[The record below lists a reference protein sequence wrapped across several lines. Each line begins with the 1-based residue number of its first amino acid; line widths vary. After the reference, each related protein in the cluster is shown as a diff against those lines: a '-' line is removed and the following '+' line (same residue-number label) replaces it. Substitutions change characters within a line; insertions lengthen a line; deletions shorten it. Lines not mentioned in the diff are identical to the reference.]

1 MSRAKL
7 FLENFFAYGFINV
20 LNKIVPLLLLP
31 VVTRLLPDTSAFGI
45 FDMFSVIVG
54 FATPLAILGLY
65 DAMFREFFEKDDQQ
79 YKYDVTT
86 TTQRIILLSSI
97 VLTIILILFNSL
109 FSELFFG
116 TQEHKDIIVYSAIA
130 VIFSANLSPIQAPTR
145 MLNRRKVFVISGLV
159 GSVGNYLIAILLISL
174 GYSYYA
180 LIYAS
185 IFINIIMVLFFWIQ
199 NKQFFLKGKFD
210 KKIAKE
216 LFKIGLPL
224 VPTFLIYWIYNSM
237 DRIMITNFL
246 GTSELG
252 IYAIGAKIAH
262 ISQLIYMAFAGGWQ
276 YFAFSTMKDEDQ
288 VDLTSRVF
296 EYLGIISFAF
306 FLLILPFNQLI
317 FNLLFEGDYT
327 KGSIV
332 FPYLFLSPLLLML
345 FQVAGNQFLVVKKS
359 YLSTISLSI
368 GAGLN
373 VLLNYFLIPKIGI
386 VGAAMATLIGY
397 VTSVIIVV
405 LITQKMKLFK
415 IKFRFIISS
424 ILVFLNII
432 IMQLKLYNIYLT
444 SFLFLV
450 IIILMYHKDIK
461 LLASKFRKQLKNQR
475 TAV

>member
-1 MSRAKL
+1 LSRAKL
-7 FLENFFAYGFINV
+7 FIENFIAYGFINV

-65 DAMFREFFEKDDQQ
+65 DAMFREYFEKDDQQ

-86 TTQRIILLSSI
+86 TTQRIILASST

-109 FSELFFG
+109 FSKLFFG

-130 VIFSANLSPIQAPTR
+130 VIFSANLTPIQAPTR

-199 NKQFFLKGKFD
+199 NKQFFLRGKFD

-224 VPTFLIYWIYNSM
+224 VPTFVIYWVYNSM

-252 IYAIGAKIAH
+252 IYAIGSKVAH

-276 YFAFSTMKDEDQ
+276 YFAFSTMKDGDQ

-317 FNLLFEGDYT
+317 FNLFFEGDYT

-345 FQVAGNQFLVVKKS
+345 FQTAGNQFLVVKKS
-359 YLSTISLSI
+359 YLSTLSLSI

-373 VLLNYFLIPKIGI
+373 VLLNYFLIPRIGI
-386 VGAAMATLIGY
+386 VGASMATLIGY

-415 IKFRFIISS
+415 IKFRFIIVS
-424 ILVFLNII
+424 IFVVVDLIIFQNSIFNIYIVNLILIFFTI
-432 IMQLKLYNIYLT
+432 IMYINEVKI
-444 SFLFLV
+444 LFLKV
-450 IIILMYHKDIK
+450 K
-461 LLASKFRKQLKNQR
+461 RKNKK
-475 TAV
+475 

>member
-1 MSRAKL
+1 LSRAKL
-7 FLENFFAYGFINV
+7 FIENFIAYGFINV

-65 DAMFREFFEKDDQQ
+65 DAMFREYFEKDDQQ

-86 TTQRIILLSSI
+86 TTQRIILASST

-109 FSELFFG
+109 FSKLFFG

-130 VIFSANLSPIQAPTR
+130 VIFSANLTPIQAPTR

-199 NKQFFLKGKFD
+199 NKQFFLRGKFD

-224 VPTFLIYWIYNSM
+224 VPTFVIYWVYNSM

-252 IYAIGAKIAH
+252 IYAIGSKVAH

-276 YFAFSTMKDEDQ
+276 YFAFSTMKDGDQ

-317 FNLLFEGDYT
+317 FNLFFEGDYT

-345 FQVAGNQFLVVKKS
+345 FQTAGNQFLVVKKS
-359 YLSTISLSI
+359 YLSTLSLSI

-373 VLLNYFLIPKIGI
+373 VLLNYFLIPRIGI
-386 VGAAMATLIGY
+386 VGASMATLIGY

-415 IKFRFIISS
+415 IKFRFIIVS
-424 ILVFLNII
+424 IFVVVDLIIFQNNIFNIYIVNLILIFFTI
-432 IMQLKLYNIYLT
+432 IMYINEVKI
-444 SFLFLV
+444 LFLKV
-450 IIILMYHKDIK
+450 K
-461 LLASKFRKQLKNQR
+461 RKNKK
-475 TAV
+475 

>member
-1 MSRAKL
+1 LSRAKL

-65 DAMFREFFEKDDQQ
+65 DAMFREYFEKDDQQ

-86 TTQRIILLSSI
+86 TTQRIILASST

-109 FSELFFG
+109 FSKLFFG

-130 VIFSANLSPIQAPTR
+130 VIFSANLTPIQAPTR

-199 NKQFFLKGKFD
+199 NKQFFLRGKFD

-224 VPTFLIYWIYNSM
+224 VPTFVIYWVYNSM

-252 IYAIGAKIAH
+252 IYAIGSKVAH

-276 YFAFSTMKDEDQ
+276 YFAFSTMKDGDQ

-317 FNLLFEGDYT
+317 FNLFFEGDYT

-345 FQVAGNQFLVVKKS
+345 FQTAGNQFLVVKKS
-359 YLSTISLSI
+359 YLSTLSLSI

-373 VLLNYFLIPKIGI
+373 VLLNYFLIPRIGI
-386 VGAAMATLIGY
+386 VGASMATLIGY

-415 IKFRFIISS
+415 IKFRFIIVS
-424 ILVFLNII
+424 IFVVVDLIIFQNSIFNIYIVNLILIFFTI
-432 IMQLKLYNIYLT
+432 IMYINEVKI
-444 SFLFLV
+444 LFLKV
-450 IIILMYHKDIK
+450 K
-461 LLASKFRKQLKNQR
+461 RKNKK
-475 TAV
+475 

>member
-1 MSRAKL
+1 LSRAKL
-7 FLENFFAYGFINV
+7 FIENFFAYGFINI
-20 LNKIVPLLLLP
+20 LNRIVPLLLLP

-45 FDMFSVIVG
+45 FDMFNVIVG

-65 DAMFREFFEKDDQQ
+65 DAMFREYFEKDDQQ

-109 FSELFFG
+109 FSKLFFG
-116 TQEHKDIIVYSAIA
+116 TQEHKDIIMYSAIA
-130 VIFSANLSPIQAPTR
+130 LLFSANRTPIQAPTR
-145 MLNRRKVFVISGLV
+145 MENKRKVFVISGLV
-159 GSVGNYLIAILLISL
+159 ESAGYYLIAILLIFL
-174 GYSYYA
+174 GFSYYG
-180 LIYAS
+180 LIYAR
-185 IFINIIMVLFFWIQ
+185 IFTIIVLIIFFWFQ
-199 NKQFFLKGKFD
+199 NKQFFLKGKFN

-224 VPTFLIYWIYNSM
+224 VPTFLIYWIYNAT

-252 IYAIGAKIAH
+252 IYAIGARIAH

-276 YFAFSTMKDEDQ
+276 YFAFSTMKDKDQ
-288 VDLTSRVF
+288 VDLTSMVF

-306 FLLILPFNQLI
+306 FLLVLPFNQLI

-345 FQVAGNQFLVVKKS
+345 FQTAGNQFLVIKKS
-359 YLSTISLSI
+359 YLLTLSLSI

-373 VLLNYFLIPKIGI
+373 VLLNYFLIPRIGI
-386 VGAAMATLIGY
+386 VGASMATMTGY
-397 VTSVIIVV
+397 VTSVIMVV
-405 LITQKMKLFK
+405 LITQKIKFFK
-415 IKFRFIISS
+415 IKFRFIASS
-424 ILVFLNII
+424 VLVFLNVI
-432 IMQLKLYNIYLT
+432 IMQLKLYNIYVT

-450 IIILMYHKDIK
+450 IIILMYLKDIK
-461 LLASKFRKQLKNQR
+461 LSAMKFRKQLKNQR

>member
-7 FLENFFAYGFINV
+7 FIENFIAYGFINV

-65 DAMFREFFEKDDQQ
+65 DAMFREYFEKDDQQ

-86 TTQRIILLSSI
+86 TTQRIILASST

-109 FSELFFG
+109 FSKLFFG

-130 VIFSANLSPIQAPTR
+130 VIFSANLTPIQAPTR

-199 NKQFFLKGKFD
+199 NKQFFLRGKFD

-224 VPTFLIYWIYNSM
+224 VPTFVIYWVYNSM

-252 IYAIGAKIAH
+252 IYAIGSKVAH

-276 YFAFSTMKDEDQ
+276 YFAFSTMKDGDQ

-317 FNLLFEGDYT
+317 FNLFFEGDYT

-345 FQVAGNQFLVVKKS
+345 FQTAGNQFLVVKKS
-359 YLSTISLSI
+359 YLSTLSLSI

-373 VLLNYFLIPKIGI
+373 VLLNYFLIPRIGI
-386 VGAAMATLIGY
+386 VGASMATLIGY

-415 IKFRFIISS
+415 IKFRFIIVS
-424 ILVFLNII
+424 IFVVVDLIIFQNSIFNIYIVNLILIFFTI
-432 IMQLKLYNIYLT
+432 IMYINEVKI
-444 SFLFLV
+444 LFLKV
-450 IIILMYHKDIK
+450 K
-461 LLASKFRKQLKNQR
+461 RKNKK
-475 TAV
+475 

>member
-7 FLENFFAYGFINV
+7 FIENFIAYGFINV

-65 DAMFREFFEKDDQQ
+65 DAMFREYFEKDDQQ

-86 TTQRIILLSSI
+86 TTQRIILASST

-109 FSELFFG
+109 FSKLFFG

-130 VIFSANLSPIQAPTR
+130 VIFSANLTPIQAPTR

-199 NKQFFLKGKFD
+199 NKQFFLRGKFD

-224 VPTFLIYWIYNSM
+224 VPTFVIYWVYNSM

-252 IYAIGAKIAH
+252 IYAIGSKVAH

-276 YFAFSTMKDEDQ
+276 YFAFSTMRDEDQ
-288 VDLTSRVF
+288 VDLVSRVF
-296 EYLGIISFAF
+296 EYLGIISFVAF
-306 FLLILPFNQLI
+306 LAIVPFNNFI
-317 FNLLFEGDYT
+317 FSLLFEGDYI
-327 KGSIV
+327 KGSTV

-345 FQVAGNQFLVVKKS
+345 FQTAGNQFIVIKKS
-359 YLSTISLSI
+359 YLSTISLAV
-368 GAGLN
+368 GAGSN
-373 VLLNYFLIPKIGI
+373 VLLNFLLIPKFGI
-386 VGAAMATLIGY
+386 VGASIATLVGY
-397 VTSVIIVV
+397 TMSVVMVAI
-405 LITQKMKLFK
+405 ITQKMGLFK
-415 IKFRFIISS
+415 VKLRFVLSS
-424 ILVFLNII
+424 FLVALDFV
-432 IMQLKLYNIYLT
+432 IMQLQLGNLYLVNI
-444 SFLFLV
+444 SMIIFILFIYKDDLRA
-450 IIILMYHKDIK
+450 IL
-461 LLASKFRKQLKNQR
+461 LRALSKSNS
-475 TAV
+475 

>member
-86 TTQRIILLSSI
+86 TTQRIILASST

-109 FSELFFG
+109 FSKLFFG

-130 VIFSANLSPIQAPTR
+130 VIFSANLTPIQAPTR

-199 NKQFFLKGKFD
+199 NKQFFLRGKFD

-224 VPTFLIYWIYNSM
+224 VPTFVIYWVYNSM

-252 IYAIGAKIAH
+252 IYAIGSKVAH

-276 YFAFSTMKDEDQ
+276 YFAFSTMKDGDQ

-317 FNLLFEGDYT
+317 FNLFFEGDYT

-345 FQVAGNQFLVVKKS
+345 FQTAGNQFLVVKKS
-359 YLSTISLSI
+359 YLSTLSLSI

-373 VLLNYFLIPKIGI
+373 VLLNYFLIPRIGI
-386 VGAAMATLIGY
+386 VGASMATLIGY

-415 IKFRFIISS
+415 IKFRFIIVS
-424 ILVFLNII
+424 IFVVVDLIIFQNNIFNIYIVNLILIFFTI
-432 IMQLKLYNIYLT
+432 IMYINEVKI
-444 SFLFLV
+444 LFLKV
-450 IIILMYHKDIK
+450 K
-461 LLASKFRKQLKNQR
+461 RKNKK
-475 TAV
+475 

>member
-7 FLENFFAYGFINV
+7 FIENFIAYGFINV

-65 DAMFREFFEKDDQQ
+65 DAMFREYFEKDDQQ

-86 TTQRIILLSSI
+86 TTQRIILASST

-109 FSELFFG
+109 FSKLFFG

-130 VIFSANLSPIQAPTR
+130 VMFSANLTPIQAPTR

-159 GSVGNYLIAILLISL
+159 GSVGNYLIAILMISL

-224 VPTFLIYWIYNSM
+224 VPTFLIYWIYNST

-246 GTSELG
+246 GMSELG
-252 IYAIGAKIAH
+252 IYAIGSKVAH

-276 YFAFSTMKDEDQ
+276 YFAFSTMKDGDQ
-288 VDLTSRVF
+288 VDLISRVF

-345 FQVAGNQFLVVKKS
+345 FQTVGSQFLVIKKS
-359 YLSTISLSI
+359 YLSTLSLSM

-373 VLLNYFLIPKIGI
+373 VLLNYFLIPRTGI
-386 VGAAMATLIGY
+386 VGASMATLIGY

-415 IKFRFIISS
+415 IKFRFIIVS
-424 ILVFLNII
+424 IFVVVDLIIFQNNIFNIYIVNLILIFFTI
-432 IMQLKLYNIYLT
+432 IMYINEVKI
-444 SFLFLV
+444 LFLKV
-450 IIILMYHKDIK
+450 KE
-461 LLASKFRKQLKNQR
+461 KNNK
-475 TAV
+475 

>member
-45 FDMFSVIVG
+45 FDMFNVIVG
-54 FATPLAILGLY
+54 FAAPLAVLGLY
-65 DAMFREFFEKDDQQ
+65 DAMFREFFEKEDQQ

-86 TTQRIILLSSI
+86 TAQRIILLSSI

-109 FSELFFG
+109 LSKLFFG

-130 VIFSANLSPIQAPTR
+130 LLFSANRSPIQAPTR

-159 GSVGNYLIAILLISL
+159 ESAGYYLIAILLIFL
-174 GYSYYA
+174 GFSYYG
-180 LIYAS
+180 LIYAR
-185 IFINIIMVLFFWIQ
+185 IFTIIVLIIFFWFQ

-224 VPTFLIYWIYNSM
+224 VPVFLIYWIYNSM

-252 IYAIGAKIAH
+252 IYAIGARIAH
-262 ISQLIYMAFAGGWQ
+262 VSQLVYMAFAGGWQ

-306 FLLILPFNQLI
+306 FLLVLPFNQLI

-345 FQVAGNQFLVVKKS
+345 FQTVGSQFLVVKKS
-359 YLSTISLSI
+359 YLSTLSLLI

-373 VLLNYFLIPKIGI
+373 VLLNYFLIPRIGI
-386 VGAAMATLIGY
+386 VGASVATLIGY
-397 VTSVIIVV
+397 VTSVIMVV
-405 LITQKMKLFK
+405 LITKKMKLFK

-424 ILVFLNII
+424 ILVLINFI
-432 IMQLKLYNIYLT
+432 IMYMNWLNLYLT
-444 SFLFLV
+444 SFLFV
-450 IIILMYHKDIK
+450 IIIFLMYIQDIK
-461 LLASKFRKQLKNQR
+461 LLLKKISTRLENHQ
-475 TAV
+475 TGV

>member
-7 FLENFFAYGFINV
+7 FIENFIAYGFINV

-65 DAMFREFFEKDDQQ
+65 DAMFREYFEKDDQQ

-86 TTQRIILLSSI
+86 TTQRIILASST

-109 FSELFFG
+109 FSKLFFG

-130 VIFSANLSPIQAPTR
+130 VIFSANLTPIQAPTR
-145 MLNRRKVFVISGLV
+145 MLNRRKAFVISGLV

-199 NKQFFLKGKFD
+199 NKQFFLRGKFD

-224 VPTFLIYWIYNSM
+224 VPTFVIYWVYNSM

-252 IYAIGAKIAH
+252 IYAIGARIAH
-262 ISQLIYMAFAGGWQ
+262 ISQLVYMAFAGGWQ
-276 YFAFSTMKDEDQ
+276 YFAFSTMKDGDQ

-317 FNLLFEGDYT
+317 FNLFFEGDYT

-345 FQVAGNQFLVVKKS
+345 FQTAGNQFLVVKKS
-359 YLSTISLSI
+359 YLSTLSLSI

-373 VLLNYFLIPKIGI
+373 VLLNYFLIPRIGI
-386 VGAAMATLIGY
+386 VGASMATLIGY

-415 IKFRFIISS
+415 IKFRFIIVS
-424 ILVFLNII
+424 IFVVVDLIIFQNSIFNIYIVNLILIFFTI
-432 IMQLKLYNIYLT
+432 IMYINEVKI
-444 SFLFLV
+444 LFLKV
-450 IIILMYHKDIK
+450 K
-461 LLASKFRKQLKNQR
+461 RKNKK
-475 TAV
+475 

>member
-1 MSRAKL
+1 LSRAKL
-7 FLENFFAYGFINV
+7 FIENFIAYGFINV

-65 DAMFREFFEKDDQQ
+65 DAMFREYFEKDDQQ

-86 TTQRIILLSSI
+86 TTQRIILASST

-109 FSELFFG
+109 FSKLFFG

-130 VIFSANLSPIQAPTR
+130 VIFSANLTPIQAPTR

-199 NKQFFLKGKFD
+199 NKQFFLRGKFD

-224 VPTFLIYWIYNSM
+224 VPTFVIYWVYNSM

-252 IYAIGAKIAH
+252 IYAIGSKVAH

-276 YFAFSTMKDEDQ
+276 YFAFSTMKDGDQ

-317 FNLLFEGDYT
+317 FNLFFEGDYT

-345 FQVAGNQFLVVKKS
+345 FQVVGNQFLVVKKS

-415 IKFRFIISS
+415 IKFRFIIVS
-424 ILVFLNII
+424 IFVVVDLIIFQNNIFNIYIVNLILIFFTI
-432 IMQLKLYNIYLT
+432 IMYINEVKI
-444 SFLFLV
+444 LFLKV
-450 IIILMYHKDIK
+450 K
-461 LLASKFRKQLKNQR
+461 RKNKK
-475 TAV
+475 

>member
-1 MSRAKL
+1 LSRAKL
-7 FLENFFAYGFINV
+7 FIENFFAYGFINI

-86 TTQRIILLSSI
+86 TTQRIILASSI

-109 FSELFFG
+109 FSKLFFG

-130 VIFSANLSPIQAPTR
+130 VIFSANLTPIQAPTR

-159 GSVGNYLIAILLISL
+159 GSAGNYLIAILLISL

-185 IFINIIMVLFFWIQ
+185 IFISIIMVLFFWIQ

-210 KKIAKE
+210 KKVAKE

-224 VPTFLIYWIYNSM
+224 VPTFVIYWVYNST

-252 IYAIGAKIAH
+252 IYAIGARIAH

-296 EYLGIISFAF
+296 EYLGIISFVF

-345 FQVAGNQFLVVKKS
+345 FQTAGSQFLVVKKS
-359 YLSTISLSI
+359 YLSTISLTI
-368 GAGLN
+368 GAVVNVILN
-373 VLLNYFLIPKIGI
+373 VSLIPKIGI
-386 VGAAMATLIGY
+386 VGASISTLIGY
-397 VTSVIIVV
+397 VISVFIV
-405 LITQKMKLFK
+405 ITITKKMKLLILK
-415 IKFRFIISS
+415 IRFIISS
-424 ILVFLNII
+424 LLVLISII
-432 IMQLKLYNIYLT
+432 VMEFELYNLYILN
-444 SFLFLV
+444 SIFL
-450 IIILMYHKDIK
+450 IIILSMYVNELKI
-461 LLASKFRKQLKNQR
+461 LISKTKG
-475 TAV
+475 

>member
-86 TTQRIILLSSI
+86 TAQRIILLSSI

-185 IFINIIMVLFFWIQ
+185 IFINIIMVVFFWIQ

-224 VPTFLIYWIYNSM
+224 VPVFLIYWIYNSM

-262 ISQLIYMAFAGGWQ
+262 ISQLIYIAFAGGWG
-276 YFAFSTMKDEDQ
+276 YFTYSTMKDNDHTLL
-288 VDLTSRVF
+288 VSKIF
-296 EYLGIISFAF
+296 EYLGIVSFLF
-306 FLLILPFNQLI
+306 FLIILPFNQLI

-345 FQVAGNQFLVVKKS
+345 FQTVGSQFLVVKKS

-424 ILVFLNII
+424 ILVLINFI
-432 IMQLKLYNIYLT
+432 IMYMNWLNLYLT
-444 SFLFLV
+444 SFLFV
-450 IIILMYHKDIK
+450 IIIFLMYIQDIK
-461 LLASKFRKQLKNQR
+461 LLLKKISKRLENHQ
-475 TAV
+475 TGV

>member
-1 MSRAKL
+1 
-7 FLENFFAYGFINV
+7 
-20 LNKIVPLLLLP
+20 
-31 VVTRLLPDTSAFGI
+31 
-45 FDMFSVIVG
+45 MFSVIVG

-65 DAMFREFFEKDDQQ
+65 DAMFREYFEKDDQQ

-86 TTQRIILLSSI
+86 TTQRIILASST

-109 FSELFFG
+109 FSKLFFG

-130 VIFSANLSPIQAPTR
+130 VIFSANLTPIQAPTR

-199 NKQFFLKGKFD
+199 NKQFFLRGKFD

-224 VPTFLIYWIYNSM
+224 VPTFVIYWVYNSM

-252 IYAIGAKIAH
+252 IYAIGSKVAH

-276 YFAFSTMKDEDQ
+276 YFAFSTMKDGDQ

-317 FNLLFEGDYT
+317 FNLFFEGDYT

-345 FQVAGNQFLVVKKS
+345 FQTAGNQFLVVKKS
-359 YLSTISLSI
+359 YLSTLSLSI

-373 VLLNYFLIPKIGI
+373 VLLNYFLIPRIGI
-386 VGAAMATLIGY
+386 VGASMATLIGY

-415 IKFRFIISS
+415 IKFRFIIVS
-424 ILVFLNII
+424 IFVVVDLIIFQNSIFNIYIVNLILIFFTI
-432 IMQLKLYNIYLT
+432 IMYINEVKI
-444 SFLFLV
+444 LFLKV
-450 IIILMYHKDIK
+450 K
-461 LLASKFRKQLKNQR
+461 RKNKK
-475 TAV
+475 

>member
-20 LNKIVPLLLLP
+20 LNKVVPLLLLP

-45 FDMFSVIVG
+45 FDMFNVIVG
-54 FATPLAILGLY
+54 FASPLAILGLY
-65 DAMFREFFEKDDQQ
+65 DAMFREFFEKDDIQ
-79 YKYDVTT
+79 YKYNVTT
-86 TTQRIILLSSI
+86 TTQRIILLTSI
-97 VLTIILILFNSL
+97 FISFILILFSKP
-109 FSELFFG
+109 FSILFFN
-116 TQEHKDIIVYSAIA
+116 TNAYSDIVIYAAIA
-130 VIFSANLSPIQAPTR
+130 LIFSANMSPIQAPTR
-145 MLNRRKVFVISGLV
+145 MLNKRKIFVISGLV
-159 GSVGNYLIAILLISL
+159 QSGGYYLIAILLIHL
-174 GYSYYA
+174 GLSYYG
-180 LIYAS
+180 LIYA
-185 IFINIIMVLFFWIQ
+185 NIITSALLIIFFWIQ
-199 NKQFFLKGKFD
+199 NKRFFLEGKFD

>member
-7 FLENFFAYGFINV
+7 FIENFFAYGFINV
-20 LNKIVPLLLLP
+20 LNKIIPLLLLP
-31 VVTRLLPDTSAFGI
+31 VITRLLPNSEAFGI
-45 FDMFSVIVG
+45 FDMFTLIINFG
-54 FATPLAILGLY
+54 APLAVMGLY
-65 DAMFREFFEKDDQQ
+65 DAMFREYFEKDDQQ

-86 TTQRIILLSSI
+86 TTQRIILFNSI
-97 VLTIILILFNSL
+97 IISIILILFSSF
-109 FSELFFG
+109 FSNLFFG
-116 TQEHKDIIVYSAIA
+116 VSEHSN
-130 VIFSANLSPIQAPTR
+130 VIMFASVALLFSANRQPIQAPTR
-145 MLNRRKVFVISGLV
+145 MENKRKVFVVSGLLES
-159 GSVGNYLIAILLISL
+159 GGYYLLSILLINF
-174 GYSYYA
+174 GFSYYG
-180 LIYAS
+180 LIYAR
-185 IFINIIMVLFFWIQ
+185 IITIIILILFFWIQ

-224 VPTFLIYWIYNSM
+224 VPTFLIYWVYNSM

-252 IYAIGAKIAH
+252 IYAIGAGIAH
-262 ISQLIYMAFAGGWQ
+262 ISHLVYTAFAGGWQ

-288 VDLTSRVF
+288 VDLISRVF

-345 FQVAGNQFLVVKKS
+345 FQTAGNQFLVIKKS
-359 YLSTISLSI
+359 YLSTLSLSI

-373 VLLNYFLIPKIGI
+373 VLLNYFLIPRIGI
-386 VGAAMATLIGY
+386 VGASMATLIGY

-415 IKFRFIISS
+415 IKFRFIASS
-424 ILVFLNII
+424 VLVFLNVI
-432 IMQLKLYNIYLT
+432 IMQLKLYNIYVT
-444 SFLFLV
+444 SFVFLV
-450 IIILMYHKDIK
+450 IIILMYLKDIK
-461 LLASKFRKQLKNQR
+461 LLATKFRKQLKNQK
-475 TAV
+475 TTV

>member
-1 MSRAKL
+1 LIFLSRAKL
-7 FLENFFAYGFINV
+7 FIENFIAYGFINV

-65 DAMFREFFEKDDQQ
+65 DAMFREYFEKDDQQ

-86 TTQRIILLSSI
+86 TTQRIILASST

-109 FSELFFG
+109 FSKLFFG

-130 VIFSANLSPIQAPTR
+130 VIFSANLTPIQAPTR

-199 NKQFFLKGKFD
+199 NKQFFLRGKFD

-224 VPTFLIYWIYNSM
+224 VPTFVIYWVYNSM

-252 IYAIGAKIAH
+252 IYAIGSKVAH

-276 YFAFSTMKDEDQ
+276 YFAFSTMKDGDQ

-317 FNLLFEGDYT
+317 FNLFFEGDYT

-345 FQVAGNQFLVVKKS
+345 FQTAGNQFLVVKKS
-359 YLSTISLSI
+359 YLSTLSLSI

-373 VLLNYFLIPKIGI
+373 VLLNYFLIPRIGI
-386 VGAAMATLIGY
+386 VGASMATLIGY

-415 IKFRFIISS
+415 IKFRFIIVS
-424 ILVFLNII
+424 IFVVVDLIIFQNNIFNIYIVNLILIFFTI
-432 IMQLKLYNIYLT
+432 IMYINEVKI
-444 SFLFLV
+444 LFLKV
-450 IIILMYHKDIK
+450 K
-461 LLASKFRKQLKNQR
+461 RKNKK
-475 TAV
+475 